1 MFTPRWVRFTDNTPV
16 SQLRLRTVQLIALAA
31 LGAACASSQS
41 PLVVNAYYGAASAE
55 TSLSTL
61 IATGATS
68 RLTDL
73 TYAFAAWDNYTA
85 SASNP
90 CAGVPTTFPGGSV
103 ALISTTD
110 IQNLRKQNPN
120 IKVLISIG
128 GAGST
133 TVFENAI
140 AKGIDSFADS
150 CVNTLLG
157 AYPGYI
163 DGIDIDWEYPAS
175 TTDEQNYNLLVQA
188 FRTHLTAYAQK
199 NNITEHLLLTSA
211 VGPEY
216 QMYGWQFM
224 DFAGKTYPPAA
235 NTFVDFYNVEFYG
248 YSDNGEPNTYS
259 DAPIHDINNDIYG
272 SSDYGAAGLIP
283 VGGMPASK
291 IVVGVPFYGVHYTGV
306 TGTNAGCQLGG
317 SGTLDPSA
325 YTYPDIVAVVTGP
338 NAATYDSPGCPTTA
352 GITFSNGVFN
362 DTDGSAWSWDKV
374 TGDFYEYDNATAI
387 SQKDSY
393 ITSKGLAGEFSWNL
407 QDDTSSGTLLSAM
420 PSQALTYKDVSASVS
435 VTTPNGMTYNK
446 IKQTGS
452 ETFVIKNNTSSAITG
467 PIQLVLWQLPAG
479 VTATNN
485 NGTFSGSPY
494 WTVTAG
500 SLLAGGSMQFTVTL
514 SYKAGDTPI
523 ATVNVYSG
531 AF

>member
-1 MFTPRWVRFTDNTPV
+1 MFTLFWVRSLKKRG
-16 SQLRLRTVQLIALAA
+16 SQVRLRTVQLMALAA
-31 LGAACASSQS
+31 LGAACANSQS
-41 PLVVNAYYGAASAE
+41 PLVVNAYYGAASNE

-61 IATGATS
+61 INTGATS
-68 RLTDL
+68 RLTHL
-73 TYAFAAWDNYTA
+73 TYAFAQWDNYTS

-90 CAGVPTTFPGGSV
+90 CAGVPTTVPGGDI

-110 IQNLRKQNPN
+110 IQHLRTQNPN
-120 IKVLISIG
+120 IKILISIG
-128 GAGST
+128 GQSST

-140 AKGIDSFADS
+140 AKGINSFAAS

-163 DGIDIDWEYPAS
+163 DGIDIDWEYPAD
-175 TTDEQNYNLLVQA
+175 TMDEQNYNLLVQA
-188 FRTHLTAYAQK
+188 FRSQLTAYAQK

-216 QMYGWQFM
+216 QQYGWQYM

-248 YSDNGEPNTYS
+248 YSDNGAAATYS

-291 IVVGVPFYGVHYTGV
+291 IVVGVPFFGVHYTGV

-317 SGTLDPSA
+317 PGTYDQTA
-325 YTYPDIVAVVTGP
+325 YTYPDIVKIVTGP
-338 NAATYDSPGCPTTA
+338 NASAYDSPGCPATA

-362 DTDGSAWSWDKV
+362 DTDGSAWSWDNQ
-374 TGDFYEYDNATAI
+374 TGDFYEYDNATTI
-387 SQKDSY
+387 GQKNTY
-393 ITSKGLAGEFSWNL
+393 ITSKGLAGEFAWNL
-407 QDDTSSGTLLSAM
+407 EDDTSSATLLSAM
-420 PSQALTYKDVSASVS
+420 PSQSLTYSDVSASVS
-435 VTTPNGMTYNK
+435 VTNANGMTYNK

-452 ETFVIKNNTSSAITG
+452 ETFTIKNNTSSAISG

-479 VTATNN
+479 VTPVGNT
-485 NGTFSGSPY
+485 GTFNGSPY
-494 WTVTAG
+494 WTVTSG